1 MSTPT
6 SKLYPYGYYKVGAEI
21 FDHKISALLR
31 ATETRTRPTWHF
43 HDDVYNGLN
52 WEEDLPI
59 SLPQIYQQRA
69 KQLRE
74 KYDYITI
81 SFSGGSDSWTVV
93 NAFISSNTYID
104 EIFVR
109 WPVAGTQ
116 KHQVNATDTSAG
128 NILSEWELAIVPSLK
143 KIRDLIPDTKITIHD
158 WSNEI
163 LTSEVTDKDWML
175 TQDFLNV
182 ASFLKFQSIGKGEQ
196 QAIDKGLKTAIVF
209 GIDKPQLWAKDGN
222 IYCYF
227 LDKLVNT
234 HAYGEN
240 RVSELFYWTPDFPE
254 ITLVQSRLLFK
265 YIKDNPA
272 VADLIDRNK
281 LYNPETKAIWN
292 SVARSIIYQEYSQLG
307 LWQSEKPTSNIMCEN
322 DAWINPLENEK
333 YLQSWKYG
341 LSNVISSISSEY
353 FEYRHGNVDNFGGF
367 ISGTYYLGN
376 INRQD

>member
-109 WPVAGTQ
+109 WPVAATQ
-116 KHQVNATDTSAG
+116 KHQVNANDTSAV
-128 NILSEWELAIVPSLK
+128 NVISEWELAIVPSLK
-143 KIRDLIPDTKITIHD
+143 KIRDLIPNTKITIHD

-175 TQDFLNV
+175 TQDLLN
-182 ASFLKFQSIGKGEQ
+182 AGSFIKFQAISKGEQ

-254 ITLVQSRLLFK
+254 ITLIQSRLLFK
-265 YIKDNPA
+265 YIKHNPA

-281 LYNPETKAIWN
+281 PYSPENKGIWN

-307 LWQSEKPTSNIMCEN
+307 LWQSKKPIHNIMSEN
-322 DAWINPLENEK
+322 DAFMNPLENEK
-333 YLQSWKYG
+333 YFQSWKHG

-353 FEYRHGNVDNFGGF
+353 FEHLHGKVDTFSGLT
-367 ISGTYYLGN
+367 SGTYYLGN

>member
-143 KIRDLIPDTKITIHD
+143 KIRDLIPNTKITIHD

-175 TQDFLNV
+175 TQDLLN
-182 ASFLKFQSIGKGEQ
+182 AGSFIKFQAISKGEQ

-254 ITLVQSRLLFK
+254 ITLIQSRLLFK
-265 YIKDNPA
+265 YIKHNPA

-281 LYNPETKAIWN
+281 PYSPENKGIWN

-307 LWQSEKPTSNIMCEN
+307 LWQSKKPIHNIMSEN
-322 DAWINPLENEK
+322 DAFMNPLENEK
-333 YLQSWKYG
+333 YFQSWKHG

-353 FEYRHGNVDNFGGF
+353 FEHLHGKVDTFSGLT
-367 ISGTYYLGN
+367 SGTYYLGN

>member
-1 MSTPT
+1 MSTLA

-31 ATETRTRPTWHF
+31 ATETHTRPTWHF

-143 KIRDLIPDTKITIHD
+143 KIRDLIPNTKITIHD

>member
-109 WPVAGTQ
+109 WPVAATQ
-116 KHQVNATDTSAG
+116 KHQVNANDTSAV
-128 NILSEWELAIVPSLK
+128 NVISEWELAIVPSLK
-143 KIRDLIPDTKITIHD
+143 KIRDLIPNTKITIHD

-175 TQDFLNV
+175 TQDLLN
-182 ASFLKFQSIGKGEQ
+182 AGSFIKFQAISKGEQ

-265 YIKDNPA
+265 YIKHNPA

-281 LYNPETKAIWN
+281 PYSPENKGIWN

-307 LWQSEKPTSNIMCEN
+307 LWQSKKPIHNIMSEN
-322 DAWINPLENEK
+322 DAFMNPLENEK
-333 YLQSWKYG
+333 YFQSWKHG

-353 FEYRHGNVDNFGGF
+353 FEHLHGKVDTFSGLT
-367 ISGTYYLGN
+367 SGTYYLGN

>member
-307 LWQSEKPTSNIMCEN
+307 LWQSKKPIHNIMSEN
-322 DAWINPLENEK
+322 DAFMNPLENEK
-333 YLQSWKYG
+333 YFQSWKHG

>member
-43 HDDVYNGLN
+43 HNDVYNGLN

-59 SLPQIYQQRA
+59 SLTQIYQQRA
-69 KQLRE
+69 TQLRE
-74 KYDYITI
+74 KYDYIAI

-93 NAFISSNTYID
+93 NAFISSNSYID

-116 KHQVNATDTSAG
+116 KHQVDASDTSAE
-128 NILSEWELAIVPSLK
+128 NILSEWELAIVPNLK
-143 KIRDLIPDTKITIHD
+143 KIRDLVPNTKITVHD
-158 WSNEI
+158 WSNEL

-175 TQDFLNV
+175 THDFLNV
-182 ASFLKFQSIGKGEQ
+182 GSFLKFQSISKGEQ

-254 ITLVQSRLLFK
+254 IPLIQSRLLFN
-265 YIKDNPA
+265 YIKHNPA
-272 VADLIDRNK
+272 VADLIDRSK
-281 LYNPETKAIWN
+281 PYNPKNKSIWN
-292 SVARSIIYQEYSQLG
+292 SVARTIIYQEYSQLG
-307 LWQSEKPTSNIMCEN
+307 VWQANKPTSNVMCEN
-322 DAWINPLENEK
+322 DFWIHSLENNN
-333 YLQSWKYG
+333 YFQSWKYG
-341 LSNVISSISSEY
+341 LSNVISSISSDY
-353 FEYRHGNVDNFGGF
+353 FDHQPGKIAELGGF
-367 ISGTYYLGN
+367 TSDNYYLGN
-376 INRQD
+376 INQLL

>member
-6 SKLYPYGYYKVGAEI
+6 SKLYPHGYYKVGAEI
-21 FDHKISALLR
+21 FNHKISALLR

-109 WPVAGTQ
+109 WPVAATQ
-116 KHQVNATDTSAG
+116 KHQVNANDTSAG
-128 NILSEWELAIVPSLK
+128 NVISEWELAIVPSLK
-143 KIRDLIPDTKITIHD
+143 KIRDLIPNTKITIHD

-163 LTSEVTDKDWML
+163 LTSEVTDKNWVEGRDY
-175 TQDFLNV
+175 LNPGN
-182 ASFLKFQSIGKGEQ
+182 FLKFQAISKGEQ
-196 QAIDKGLKTAIVF
+196 QAIDKGLKTAIVI

-227 LDKLVNT
+227 LDKLANVQAT
-234 HAYGEN
+234 GEN
-240 RVSELFYWTPDFPE
+240 RVSESFYWTPDFPE

-265 YIKDNPA
+265 YIKHNPA

-281 LYNPETKAIWN
+281 PYNPETKGIWN
-292 SVARSIIYQEYSQLG
+292 NVARSIIYQEYSQLG
-307 LWQSEKPTSNIMCEN
+307 VWQSKKPIYNIRCEN
-322 DAWINPLENEK
+322 DAFMHASKDEK

-353 FEYRHGNVDNFGGF
+353 FEHIHGNVDNFGGF